1 MQDYNY
7 IYKGS
12 FELTLEISCCKYPP
26 ERDLP
31 KLWDQ
36 NKDALVAYLQN
47 AHMGEWPPP
56 LHLYSSVL
64 PHSLPLLSIPPLSLF
79 SPPPLDS

>member
-1 MQDYNY
+1 MGLFSKFEKWKLRKNYISLVVGGMQDYNY
-7 IYKGS
+7 VYKGT

-36 NKDALVAYLQN
+36 NRDALVAYLQN
-47 AHMGEWPPP
+47 AHMGK
-56 LHLYSSVL
+56 
-64 PHSLPLLSIPPLSLF
+64 
-79 SPPPLDS
+79 